1 MNKLRLIP
9 LLVLVLLL
17 ALGVPAQPAYAA
29 GVMIDPFDTTQ
40 ADINAG
46 ANSTACG
53 YSNPGVPDILGGERD
68 VEVQNLSTF
77 GTVKIEFYGSM
88 YNHSQGN
95 TVLGRSLIQWDGNDT
110 PHSSC
115 PDTLSYGLGNVD
127 LTVGGADNFII
138 KLVAVD
144 VAGAEIRINVYTDN
158 SSNYYYYNTGSLPA
172 SPQILHIPFTSFTT
186 TGSPSWSNVDAIT
199 VEIYGGNAP
208 SLDLSIDYITTGTS
222 TTAVT
227 LAELVA
233 SPDAALF
240 RWQLAGFLL
249 PAAAV
254 LSLAGVGA
262 WVRLRKQDNE

>member
-1 MNKLRLIP
+1 MNKLRLTP

-77 GTVKIEFYGSM
+77 GTVTIEFYGSM

-144 VAGAEIRINVYTDN
+144 VAGAEIRIHVYTDN
-158 SSNYYYYNTGSLPA
+158 SSNFYYYNTGSLPA

-186 TGSPSWSNVDAIT
+186 IGSPSWSNVDAIT

-249 PAAAV
+249 PVAAV
-254 LSLAGVGA
+254 LSLAGVGV